1 MRTDAEIARALAHAE
16 VPGSGPALERAR
28 VAAKARYLANATVR
42 SAPHSP
48 ARGPRR
54 AAILA
59 AVVLALL
66 IVATAATP
74 QGRALAEKLGE
85 VVGIGEESTY
95 DYSDRPSTPAEGKSL
110 VVASGKLPG
119 TEQPY
124 EWVAFVSSFKA
135 HGSDQRSTCMTLDLP
150 NQAASSY
157 DPGVGCVAGLAGDP
171 VRPYEFGETGL
182 AETLGPEYRFAVSGE
197 MQPRVAEVRVSYLD
211 DSGQRVEVP
220 VVQGAV
226 KGDIAERL
234 DAPYDWG
241 QFIAFLPDDGT
252 PAQEPDRPGPPIPG
266 YAASLEL
273 RAYNS
278 AGELLGV
285 NRDYGPSI
293 VSIAENAGELPPQIQ
308 KQRDAA
314 ADKVEA
320 AITRIESDGT
330 SAQGVSTADALAAL
344 MWFKTRIEGEATEPP
359 PDLDVESIIHRL
371 RAAGDL

>member
-1 MRTDAEIARALAHAE
+1 M
-16 VPGSGPALERAR
+16 
-28 VAAKARYLANATVR
+28 
-42 SAPHSP
+42 
-48 ARGPRR
+48 
-54 AAILA
+54 
-59 AVVLALL
+59 
-66 IVATAATP
+66 
-74 QGRALAEKLGE
+74 
-85 VVGIGEESTY
+85 
-95 DYSDRPSTPAEGKSL
+95 
-110 VVASGKLPG
+110 
-119 TEQPY
+119 
-124 EWVAFVSSFKA
+124 
-135 HGSDQRSTCMTLDLP
+135 
-150 NQAASSY
+150 
-157 DPGVGCVAGLAGDP
+157 
-171 VRPYEFGETGL
+171 
-182 AETLGPEYRFAVSGE
+182 
-197 MQPRVAEVRVSYLD
+197 
-211 DSGQRVEVP
+211 P

-226 KGDIAERL
+226 EGDIAERL
-234 DAPYDWG
+234 NAPYDWG

-330 SAQGVSTADALAAL
+330 RAQGVSTADALAAL